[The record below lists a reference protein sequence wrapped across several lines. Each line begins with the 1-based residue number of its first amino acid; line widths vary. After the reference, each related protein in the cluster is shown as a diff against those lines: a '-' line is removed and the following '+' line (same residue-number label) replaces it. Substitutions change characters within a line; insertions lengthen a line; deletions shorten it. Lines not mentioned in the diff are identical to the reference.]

1 MNSRK
6 RSGHAAEA
14 GSAAVEA
21 ALIMSA
27 LLLAVVGAV
36 ETARALWTY
45 NTMLIAVEQAGRY
58 AMMYNHR
65 PPAICVT
72 QTQASQC
79 PALSNTPLANC
90 SAWYA
95 QQVLAA
101 YRTPSIGVSVAVD
114 TTTSPRHGNDL
125 REPLIRF
132 HRTAPSPLRT
142 TRSDEQR
149 DGPDDLNSCVS
160 APGGHC
166 SVGQPAVRCET
177 VTFRPP
183 RGQWETVKC
192 CIPGKPKPASGEGTN
207 NTSHIRCRSSATLN
221 GFARSGIPEAPP
233 ERSTS
238 ACPDISITF
247 NSR

>member
-27 LLLAVVGAV
+27 MLLAVVGVV

-65 PPAICVT
+65 PPAACAP
-72 QTQASQC
+72 QAQAAQC
-79 PALSNTPLANC
+79 PAFSNTPLANC

-101 YRTPSIGVSVAVD
+101 YGTPSIDVSVAVD
-114 TTTSPRHGNDL
+114 PTTSP
-125 REPLIRF
+125 
-132 HRTAPSPLRT
+132 A
-142 TRSDEQR
+142 
-149 DGPDDLNSCVS
+149 
-160 APGGHC
+160 
-166 SVGQPAVRCET
+166 T
-177 VTFRPP
+177 VTICASHSFDFIAPHLLP
-183 RGQWETVKC
+183 YGPLGLMSSVTVPM
-192 CIPGKPKPASGEGTN
+192 I
-207 NTSHIRCRSSATLN
+207 
-221 GFARSGIPEAPP
+221 
-233 ERSTS
+233 
-238 ACPDISITF
+238 
-247 NSR
+247 

>member
-6 RSGHAAEA
+6 RSWHAAEA

-27 LLLAVVGAV
+27 LLLAVVGTV

-65 PPAICVT
+65 QPAICVA
-72 QTQASQC
+72 QTQAAQC

-101 YRTPSIGVSVAVD
+101 YRTPSVGVSVAVD
-114 TTTSPRHGNDL
+114 LTTSPASVTICASRSFDFIAPHLLPHGPLDL
-125 REPLIRF
+125 M
-132 HRTAPSPLRT
+132 S
-142 TRSDEQR
+142 
-149 DGPDDLNSCVS
+149 
-160 APGGHC
+160 
-166 SVGQPAVRCET
+166 SVT
-177 VTFRPP
+177 VPM
-183 RGQWETVKC
+183 
-192 CIPGKPKPASGEGTN
+192 I
-207 NTSHIRCRSSATLN
+207 
-221 GFARSGIPEAPP
+221 
-233 ERSTS
+233 
-238 ACPDISITF
+238 
-247 NSR
+247 

>member
-6 RSGHAAEA
+6 RSGQASEA

-21 ALIMSA
+21 ALIMSV

-45 NTMLIAVEQAGRY
+45 NTMLIAVEEAGRY

-72 QTQASQC
+72 QTQAAQC

-101 YRTPSIGVSVAVD
+101 YQTSSIGVSVAVD
-114 TTTSPRHGNDL
+114 VTTSPATVTICASHSFDFIAPRLLPFGPLDL
-125 REPLIRF
+125 MSSVRVPLI
-132 HRTAPSPLRT
+132 
-142 TRSDEQR
+142 
-149 DGPDDLNSCVS
+149 
-160 APGGHC
+160 
-166 SVGQPAVRCET
+166 
-177 VTFRPP
+177 
-183 RGQWETVKC
+183 
-192 CIPGKPKPASGEGTN
+192 
-207 NTSHIRCRSSATLN
+207 
-221 GFARSGIPEAPP
+221 
-233 ERSTS
+233 
-238 ACPDISITF
+238 
-247 NSR
+247 